1 MKTANIS
8 IRKATKADAEIIADI
23 YNEHITAGFS
33 TMDEILKSESDIIN
47 WFNGFNDRELI
58 LLLQDEKEVFGWGI
72 IKRYS
77 DRKGYDVACETAVYL
92 RSDKT
97 GQSFGGMMKKAL
109 IEKCRQLKYHHLV
122 AKIFSENYASIRY
135 NEKLGYEIVGIQ
147 KEIGFKRGKWLD
159 VTIMQLI
166 LS

>member
-1 MKTANIS
+1 MKTANAS
-8 IRKATKADAEIIADI
+8 IRQASLTDAKIIAEI
-23 YNEHITAGFS
+23 YNEHITAGGS
-33 TMDEILKSESDIIN
+33 TMDEVLKSESDIIN
-47 WFNGFNDRELI
+47 WFNGFNSRELI
-58 LLLQDEKEVFGWGI
+58 LVLEDESSVFGWGI

-92 RSDKT
+92 RSNKT

-109 IEKCRQLKYHHLV
+109 IEKCRELKYHHLV

-135 NEKLGYEIVGIQ
+135 NQKLGYDIVGIQ

-166 LS
+166 LK

>member
-1 MKTANIS
+1 MKTANTS
-8 IRKATKADAEIIADI
+8 IRKATIADAAIIADI
-23 YNEHITAGFS
+23 YNEHITAGGS
-33 TMDEILKSESDIIN
+33 TMDEVLKNGSDITNWIN
-47 WFNGFNDRELI
+47 AFNGRELI
-58 LLLQDEKEVFGWGI
+58 LVLEDSESIFGWGI

-92 RSDKT
+92 RSNKT

-109 IEKCRQLKYHHLV
+109 IEKCRELNYHHLV

-135 NEKLGYEIVGIQ
+135 NQKLGYDIVGVQ

-159 VTIMQLI
+159 VTIMQL
-166 LS
+166 LLK

>member
-1 MKTANIS
+1 MKGTNVS
-8 IRKATKADAEIIADI
+8 IRKAKIADAANIADI
-23 YNEHITAGFS
+23 YNEHISAGGS
-33 TMDEILKSESDIIN
+33 TMDEVLKEESDIIN
-47 WFNGFNDRELI
+47 WIEGFNDRELI
-58 LLLQDEKEVFGWGI
+58 LVLEDENELFGWGI

-97 GQSFGGMMKKAL
+97 GKSFGGMMKKAL
-109 IEKCRQLKYHHLV
+109 IEKCRALNYHHLV

-135 NEKLGYEIVGIQ
+135 NQKLGYEIVGVQ

-166 LS
+166 LK